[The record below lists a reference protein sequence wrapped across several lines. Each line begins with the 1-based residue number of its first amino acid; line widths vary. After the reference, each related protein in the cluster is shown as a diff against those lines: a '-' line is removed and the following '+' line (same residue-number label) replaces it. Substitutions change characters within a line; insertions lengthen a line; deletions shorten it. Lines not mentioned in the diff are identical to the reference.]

1 MAFDWM
7 AFATGFL
14 QQTAANQTEARKDAR
29 DYEERQREQAER
41 NALTISKRNAVAN
54 QVVSLTNMLRDNGA
68 SQAVIQAAVSAGPQ
82 AVAELATKVEKAR
95 NVYGRKLNESD
106 IETLINIPEGFT
118 VMDMDMTD
126 FVKKTYGLGYEGAG
140 VSTETVERTFMD
152 RLTGRKMRDAARAR
166 LDSEVMMDGLTAYD
180 INQMAAQQDY
190 ESLVPGTFITFNDV
204 KYFNPATDMTDFSR
218 TMSSLVSDVE
228 DSAAYKSI
236 ETQIQQT
243 RFSEDLD
250 DEQKQARLEQLYD
263 ERDALY
269 LRSVQP
275 TIDSMVTTYGE
286 SFVNSVDGY
295 LRGFLSDKYV
305 DSLGFTAAEEEAV
318 QEKAKQD
325 KALDKMDDTVAPVEL
340 KEVVTIDLPVPGQD
354 AKAPAKVVRT
364 DKGLQIVD
372 TDGSLID
379 PELSKKI
386 IDKTQDFTYEQL
398 DLSYP
403 EKGPMPE
410 DLTAQQYNEGLETPF
425 QEGDARPKTGFFA
438 SDRDKYRAKVWDML
452 YGETHNEDG
461 TRKDGS
467 TPAAPEV
474 EQTVEQPIE
483 EEQDI
488 ALLKNYG
495 SSILQHME
503 NAGIDTSSSD
513 QDIREELAAW
523 YSDNAADLA
532 VPSMAGVDDDIIIS
546 AIRQF
551 LPEGAE

>member
-1 MAFDWM
+1 MGFDWQ

-14 QQTAANQTEARKDAR
+14 EQTAKNQTEAREDAR
-29 DYEERQREQAER
+29 NYEERQRELAER
-41 NALTISKRNAVAN
+41 NALTISKRRAVAN
-54 QVVSLTNMLRDNGA
+54 QVVGLTNMLRDNGA
-68 SQAVIQAAVSAGPQ
+68 SDTVIQAAVSAGPQ

-95 NVYGRKLNESD
+95 SVYGRKLNSSD
-106 IETLINIPEGFT
+106 IETLVNVPEGFKVIDT
-118 VMDMDMTD
+118 DMED
-126 FVKKTYGLGYEGAG
+126 FVKKTYGLGYQGAG

-228 DSAAYKSI
+228 DSAAFKSI

-243 RFSEDLD
+243 KFSEDLD
-250 DEQKQARLEQLYD
+250 DKQKEEKLQQLYN

-275 TIDSMVTTYGE
+275 TIDSMVTTYGD

-305 DSLGFTAAEEEAV
+305 DSLGFTAAEEEASQV
-318 QEKAKQD
+318 AQRTVKKG
-325 KALDKMDDTVAPVEL
+325 DDIVAPVEP

-354 AKAPAKVVRT
+354 TKAPAKVVRT

-379 PELSKKI
+379 PALSKKI

-425 QEGDARPKTGFFA
+425 QEGDPRPKTGFFA
-438 SDRDKYRAKVWDML
+438 SDRDKYRAKVWDMM

-467 TPAAPEV
+467 TPVTPEV

-495 SSILQHME
+495 SSIMQHME